1 MSSLN
6 LEDLP
11 IQAEVSPQPNFIST
25 AGNIPQ
31 IVVPA
36 ALVARSRPSRHSV
49 PITHAK
55 HKLRRIHPYRN
66 MITPCLVA
74 VVALIGLVMAVDYSV
89 EAGRAAGY
97 QLACPLVGGGKGAV
111 RICRWE
117 TN

>member
-1 MSSLN
+1 MSNLN
-6 LEDLP
+6 PEDLP
-11 IQAEVSPQPNFIST
+11 IEAKGSPQSNSIST
-25 AGNIPQ
+25 AGNIQQ

-36 ALVARSRPSRHSV
+36 ALVARSRPSGHSV

-55 HKLRRIHPYRN
+55 HKLKRSHPYRN
-66 MITPCLVA
+66 MMTPCLVA
-74 VVALIGLVMAVDYSV
+74 VVALIGLTIAVDYSV

-97 QLACPLVGGGKGAV
+97 QLVCPVVGGGKGAV